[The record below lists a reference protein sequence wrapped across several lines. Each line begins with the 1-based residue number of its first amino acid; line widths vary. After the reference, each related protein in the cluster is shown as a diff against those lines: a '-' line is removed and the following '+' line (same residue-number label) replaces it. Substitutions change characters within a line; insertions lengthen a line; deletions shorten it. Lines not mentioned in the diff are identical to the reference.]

1 MNNMNNNSHE
11 NRVLQARN
19 SIQKKLVGKNLS
31 SREIFNVIDLI
42 AQKKLSNTLIA
53 YFTAA
58 SFKGG
63 FSDEE
68 LYYFVKA
75 MVDTGQRLKFSG
87 IVADK
92 HSTGGLAGTRTTLIV
107 VPIIAAAGFKIPK
120 ISSRAITTPAGTA
133 DVMEVFAKVDF
144 NAEFVEDIVNRIG
157 GCIVWNNQM
166 KIAPADD
173 IIIRVEEELNFES
186 FDKIIIS
193 ILAKKIAA
201 SSNHIIFDIPYGP
214 TMKIRRLSDAKL
226 ILDKFTELGKRFNL
240 KIAGYINYS
249 FEPAGFGVGP
259 LLEARDALSV
269 LEQRK
274 DRPLPLEEKA
284 LILAGKLLDL
294 CISDDPKLKN
304 KVTKS
309 GTEWTRE
316 ILQSGAA
323 LKKFREIVAAQG
335 GNQQISTSH
344 LKLGKIKK
352 EIYLSQPG
360 RIWRINNRNLN
371 AIAKILGA
379 PKVKEAGIFL
389 FKKTNDFI
397 KKDEPAFI
405 FYSSS
410 SHLIKEAEETLANF
424 PIYEI
429 K

>member
-1 MNNMNNNSHE
+1 MNNNSHE

-19 SIQKKLVGKNLS
+19 SIQKKLVGKSLS

-42 AQKKLSNTLIA
+42 AQKKLSNTLVA

-63 FSDEE
+63 FSDRE
-68 LYYFVKA
+68 LYYLVKA

-133 DVMEVFAKVDF
+133 DVMEIFANVDF
-144 NAEFVEDIVNRIG
+144 NLEYVESIVNRVG
-157 GCIVWNNQM
+157 GCIVWNDQM
-166 KIAPADD
+166 RIAPADD

-186 FDKIIIS
+186 FDKVIIS

-201 SSNHIIFDIPYGP
+201 SSNHVIFDIPYGP

-226 ILDKFTELGKRFNL
+226 ILSKFINLGSRFNI
-240 KIAGYINYS
+240 KIAGHINYS

-269 LEQRK
+269 LEQKK

-294 CISDDPKLKN
+294 CIFDDSKLRN
-304 KVTKS
+304 KVSEGGIK
-309 GTEWTRE
+309 WAKE

-323 LKKFREIVAAQG
+323 LKKFREIIAAQG
-335 GNQQISTSH
+335 GDPQMSTDQ
-344 LKLGKIKK
+344 LQLGRIKK
-352 EIYLSQPG
+352 EIRLSQVG
-360 RIWRINNRNLN
+360 KIWRINNHNLN

-379 PKVKEAGIFL
+379 PKAKEAGIL
-389 FKKTNDFI
+389 MFKKTNGYI

-410 SHLIKEAEETLANF
+410 FHSIKEAEETLVNF
-424 PIYEI
+424 PIYEV

>member
-1 MNNMNNNSHE
+1 MNNFNQD
-11 NRVLQARN
+11 RIVFAKK
-19 SIQKKLVGKNLS
+19 SIQKKLVGKKLT
-31 SREIFNVIDLI
+31 SREIFNIIDLI
-42 AQKKLSNTLIA
+42 SQRQLSDTLIA
-53 YFTAA
+53 YFAAA

-68 LYYFVKA
+68 LYFFVKA
-75 MVDTGQRLKFSG
+75 MVETGSRLNFTG

-133 DVMEVFAKVDF
+133 DVMEIFAKVDF
-144 NAEFVEDIVNRIG
+144 SLEKVDQLVKKVG

-166 KIAPADD
+166 GIAPADD
-173 IIIRVEEELNFES
+173 VIIKVEEELNFES

-214 TMKIRRLSDAKL
+214 TMKIRRLIDAKL
-226 ILDKFTELGKRFNL
+226 ILDKFTKLGKRFNL
-240 KIAGYINYS
+240 KITSYINYS

-259 LLEARDALSV
+259 LLEACDALSV

-274 DRPLPLEEKA
+274 DRPFPLEEKA

-294 CISDDPKLKN
+294 CISDDAKLKN

-309 GTEWTRE
+309 GIEWARE

-323 LKKFREIVAAQG
+323 VKKFREIVAAQG
-335 GNQQISTSH
+335 GNQQISTGQ

-352 EIYLSQPG
+352 EISLSQTG
-360 RIWRINNRNLN
+360 RIWRINNHNLN

-389 FKKTNDFI
+389 FKKTNDWV
-397 KKDEPAFI
+397 KKDEPVFI